1 MPGFFSKVLEAARSS
16 VSLRRLFGA
25 LVIAGAGASL
35 VALARGNPWGAPW
48 AAARS
53 ATASTARAPGT
64 SFERIDRALS
74 RVLDES
80 GIDRAAIKSRIIPV
94 KTDRDSF
101 ARAELDLPIPQV
113 TSFTQLNAGI
123 ARAAQEAGVTVL
135 DVIELSGHPG
145 VSAGLEITLGLG
157 ERETHRLKLQRE
169 TIPALAGNEKPAK
182 PRIALVFDDLGAS
195 MSGLARELL
204 DLNAP
209 VTFGVIAGLKY
220 SNAFAESARAHGH
233 DVILHIPME
242 PYDRSDHDPGRNAIL
257 HELDEME
264 NLRRLQAHLNGLA
277 HYSGVSN
284 HMGSRV
290 TSDPALMSLVLEAV
304 RQHDRSLF
312 FLDSRTT
319 PFSVVGQE
327 GRRAGVPVLVNNLF
341 LDGPK
346 EVEVDA
352 RAQTARVEE
361 IARRRGRAIAIG
373 HLNQETVEAAREA
386 IDRWRNEGIA
396 VVTLSDMAG
405 KDKERRKPAS

>member
-1 MPGFFSKVLEAARSS
+1 
-16 VSLRRLFGA
+16 
-25 LVIAGAGASL
+25 
-35 VALARGNPWGAPW
+35 
-48 AAARS
+48 
-53 ATASTARAPGT
+53 
-64 SFERIDRALS
+64 
-74 RVLDES
+74 
-80 GIDRAAIKSRIIPV
+80 
-94 KTDRDSF
+94 
-101 ARAELDLPIPQV
+101 
-113 TSFTQLNAGI
+113 
-123 ARAAQEAGVTVL
+123 
-135 DVIELSGHPG
+135 
-145 VSAGLEITLGLG
+145 
-157 ERETHRLKLQRE
+157 
-169 TIPALAGNEKPAK
+169 
-182 PRIALVFDDLGAS
+182 VFDDLGAS
-195 MSGLARELL
+195 LNGLARELL

-264 NLRRLQAHLNGLA
+264 NLRRLQTHLNGLA

-290 TSDPALMSLVLEAV
+290 TSDPALMSLILEAV
-304 RQHDRSLF
+304 HQHDRSLF

-319 PFSVVGQE
+319 PFSVVWQE

-346 EVEVDA
+346 GVEVDA
-352 RAQTARVEE
+352 RAQTARIEE

-373 HLNQETVEAAREA
+373 HLNEETVAAAREA

-396 VVTLSDMAG
+396 VVTLSDIAG
-405 KDKERRKPAS
+405 KDKEQRKPAS